1 MFIIKGV
8 YVSVQLG
15 FGPNSEIDP
24 TTTGLKTLNP
34 LLAMGMQV
42 VDHHDMGPPTIGSI
56 ALAGYLVDG
65 GERRFDRDFVAQWR
79 RY

>member
-1 MFIIKGV
+1 MLV
-8 YVSVQLG
+8 RLR
-15 FGPNSEIDP
+15 FGPNSEIDQ
-24 TTTGLKTLNP
+24 TIVGLKTLNP
-34 LLAMGMQV
+34 LLTADMQV
-42 VDHHDMGPPTIGSI
+42 VDHHNMGAPMIGSI